1 MRVPGGDTPAA
12 RTALD
17 DSERGAS
24 PGQPQLPAEEGLWV
38 FLLGD
43 MCLFALLFC
52 TYVYYRADDLALYA
66 ASQEK
71 LNPAWGAAYTLLLLT
86 GSWFV
91 VQGVVAV
98 RRAMLRL
105 AVPLFAAALVCG
117 LGFLGAKLV
126 EYGGKLEAGITPATN
141 DFYMYYYILTGL
153 HFAHVLVGVVVLA
166 VLIAHC
172 RGWRRVGAPS
182 RVLVEGGA
190 CFWHMVDLLWIILF
204 PLLYLFP

>member
-1 MRVPGGDTPAA
+1 MTDGDRPAA
-12 RTALD
+12 GAALNDPARGGRTA
-17 DSERGAS
+17 
-24 PGQPQLPAEEGLWV
+24 QPHLPAEEGLWV

-43 MCLFALLFC
+43 MCIFALLFG
-52 TYVYYRADDLALYA
+52 TYIYYRADHLALYA
-66 ASQEK
+66 ASQAK

-91 VQGVVAV
+91 VQGVTAV
-98 RRAMLRL
+98 RRALLRP
-105 AVPLFAAALVCG
+105 AAGLFAAAMLCG

-126 EYGGKLEAGITPATN
+126 EYGGKLAVGITPVSN
-141 DFYMYYYILTGL
+141 DFFMYYYILTGL
-153 HFAHVLVGVVVLA
+153 HFVHVLVGVVLLG

-172 RGWRRVGAPS
+172 RGWRRAGQPN

-190 CFWHMVDLLWIILF
+190 CYWHMVDLLWIVLF